1 VGAGVID
8 WPDQPTVGQHCFSG
22 GASFEW
28 TGVKWKRASYVSV
41 PSATLTSLVP
51 NTGIQGA
58 AAVSTRILGSG
69 FLADSVVQVDGVTVT
84 STFVSA
90 TELTASISSPTRGG
104 PTSRSVRVLNT
115 DITGTFPSNTLPITY
130 DGPRITSVSPNV
142 ATMNEA
148 VALTV
153 RGSNFISGDQIVVN
167 GVASPAT
174 FVSATELQ
182 ATVTPPY
189 FPWTI
194 EPPPPVPCPINIAP
208 TLSSNQTITLTEPR
222 FKIRST
228 YPDYYSEWTPNVNH
242 IEVWGWGMMGND
254 SVVYFD
260 NAPKTTWVD
269 PNAVGTELIL
279 VFDINPPPET
289 DKYCEIKVLNK
300 SIHWSVNSWSFWV
313 EDIG

>member
-1 VGAGVID
+1 VID
-8 WPDQPTVGQHCFSG
+8 WPDTPTVDQHCFSG
-22 GASFEW
+22 GASFAW
-28 TGVKWKRASYVSV
+28 TGVKWKRAPYVSV

-58 AAVSTRILGSG
+58 AATSTRILGSG
-69 FLADSVVQVDGVTVT
+69 FLVDSVVQVDGVTVT

-142 ATMNEA
+142 GTMNEP
-148 VALTV
+148 VTLTL
-153 RGSNFISGDQIVVN
+153 RGANFVNGDQVVVN

-174 FVSATELQ
+174 FVSATELT

-189 FPWTI
+189 FPW
-194 EPPPPVPCPINIAP
+194 PAVDGLPPPVPCPINVSP
-208 TLSSNQTITLTEPR
+208 TLSGNQSISLTEPR
-222 FKIRST
+222 FKIRSL
-228 YPDYYSEWTPNVNH
+228 YPDYYSAWTPYINH
-242 IEVWGWGMMGND
+242 FETWGWGVFADDTVIYVDG
-254 SVVYFD
+254 S
-260 NAPKTTWVD
+260 PRSTWID

-279 VFDINPPPET
+279 VFDINPPPGN
-289 DKYCEIKVLNK
+289 DKYVEIKVLNK
-300 SIHWSVNSWSFWV
+300 GKHWSVNSWSLWC
-313 EDIG
+313 EAIG

>member
-1 VGAGVID
+1 VIEFAD
-8 WPDQPTVGQHCFSG
+8 IPTVGQRCFSG
-22 GASFEW
+22 GASFAFD
-28 TGVKWKRASYVSV
+28 GVCWNRAPFQSV

-58 AAVSTRILGSG
+58 AAKSIQINGTG
-69 FLADSVVQVDGVTVT
+69 FLADSVVQADGVTIA

-90 TELTASISSPTRGG
+90 TQLTATVPSLARGG
-104 PTSRSVRVLNT
+104 PTTQNIRVLNT
-115 DITGTFPSNTLPITY
+115 DITGTFPSNNLAITY

-142 ATMNEA
+142 GTMNEP
-148 VALTV
+148 VALVV